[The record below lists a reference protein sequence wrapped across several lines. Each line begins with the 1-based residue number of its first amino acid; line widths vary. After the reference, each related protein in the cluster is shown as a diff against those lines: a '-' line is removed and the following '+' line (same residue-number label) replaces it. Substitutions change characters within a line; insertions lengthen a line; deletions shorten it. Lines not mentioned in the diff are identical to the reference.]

1 MSSEKKLKRKSKTIW
16 FNSIY
21 FAMATAMLT
30 ILNENSALLQ
40 EHMPGWGYMALL
52 MLNSV
57 VNIWLRTKT
66 TQPVEPIRKVSA

>member
-1 MSSEKKLKRKSKTIW
+1 MNDQPVKLKRQSKTIW

-40 EHMPGWGYMALL
+40 EYMPGWGYMVLL
-52 MLNSV
+52 MFNSV

-66 TQPVEPIRKVSA
+66 TQPIAPIIK